1 MRSERRTQL
10 YAEEQPEMKDSYGR
24 EIDYL
29 RISVTDRCNL
39 RCRYCMPEG
48 IDKLPMPDLLT
59 YEEIEETAR
68 AAARLGFRKLKVTG
82 GEPLVRRNVPELI
95 GILKRIPGIREVT
108 VTTNGTLL
116 AEQIGALKAAGLD
129 AVNVSLDTLRP
140 ERFREITGT
149 DALASVLE
157 GIQASLDAGIRTK
170 LNAVLQRGVNDDEWE
185 ELLLLAKDRAL
196 DVRFIEMMPIGAG
209 RQTAGVSNEALIG
222 QIARAYPLIRADE
235 EVHGNGPAVYMHI
248 PGFTGSVG
256 FISAIHGKFCD
267 SCNRLRMTSTGLIK
281 PCLCYRD
288 TVDVRGILRGEGD
301 PAVRAWK
308 LEEALRE
315 AVRRKPEAHCF
326 ETVSEITEGK
336 RMVQIGG

>member
-1 MRSERRTQL
+1 MWSERRTQL

-157 GIQASLDAGIRTK
+157 GIQASLDAGIRTT
-170 LNAVLQRGVNDDEWE
+170 LNGGTAAAREGPRAGRPVYRDDADRRRAADRRGQQRG
-185 ELLLLAKDRAL
+185 
-196 DVRFIEMMPIGAG
+196 PH
-209 RQTAGVSNEALIG
+209 
-222 QIARAYPLIRADE
+222 RADRPG
-235 EVHGNGPAVYMHI
+235 VPA
-248 PGFTGSVG
+248 
-256 FISAIHGKFCD
+256 
-267 SCNRLRMTSTGLIK
+267 
-281 PCLCYRD
+281 
-288 TVDVRGILRGEGD
+288 D
-301 PAVRAWK
+301 P
-308 LEEALRE
+308 
-315 AVRRKPEAHCF
+315 RR
-326 ETVSEITEGK
+326 
-336 RMVQIGG
+336 

>member
-1 MRSERRTQL
+1 M
-10 YAEEQPEMKDSYGR
+10 
-24 EIDYL
+24 
-29 RISVTDRCNL
+29 
-39 RCRYCMPEG
+39 
-48 IDKLPMPDLLT
+48 
-59 YEEIEETAR
+59 
-68 AAARLGFRKLKVTG
+68 
-82 GEPLVRRNVPELI
+82 RRNVPELI

-209 RQTAGVSNEALIG
+209 RQTA
-222 QIARAYPLIRADE
+222 
-235 EVHGNGPAVYMHI
+235 
-248 PGFTGSVG
+248 
-256 FISAIHGKFCD
+256 
-267 SCNRLRMTSTGLIK
+267 
-281 PCLCYRD
+281 
-288 TVDVRGILRGEGD
+288 D
-301 PAVRAWK
+301 P
-308 LEEALRE
+308 
-315 AVRRKPEAHCF
+315 RR
-326 ETVSEITEGK
+326 
-336 RMVQIGG
+336 